1 MRCICDS
8 EIVIKYGKTSAGR
21 QRFKCTEC
29 KRTFIE
35 EHEYYTKTEKRL
47 LSMLITFLEFDSDE
61 EFNLKDF
68 VKYSREEYHQGSGR
82 LSIEK
87 IYDSSRFDIN
97 KAKAVICKDGN
108 KILVYEVKKDVLK
121 ELEKNRR
128 ATTERTRYSYKYT
141 KEDDDNFCV

>member
-1 MRCICDS
+1 MQSQCDHNNTIRHGETKIGTKRRICKDC
-8 EIVIKYGKTSAGR
+8 GKTFVENR
-21 QRFKCTEC
+21 E
-29 KRTFIE
+29 I
-35 EHEYYTKTEKRL
+35 YTKTEKRL
-47 LSMLITFLEFDSDE
+47 LSMLVNFLDFKSE
-61 EFNLKDF
+61 EDFNLTDF
-68 VKYSREEYHQGSGR
+68 VKFSREQYNKGSGKI
-82 LSIEK
+82 SIEK